1 MKLQR
6 IGRSKGIAL
15 GAVAVVT
22 SLTLAACGSDDNSGE
37 PSGDGSKAANAADIT
52 CGDKGQILGAGS
64 SAQKNAMD
72 QWVKDFQAACSGTTI
87 NYQANGSGAGI
98 QNFLSGKVAFA
109 GSDAALKPEEVEQS
123 KSTCKGGQGINL
135 PMVVGPIALGYNIDG
150 VDNLV
155 LDAETIAKIFN
166 NEIKKWDDEAIKKLN
181 PEASLPSLPIQ
192 AVHRSDDSGTTKN
205 FTAYLGKTA
214 PNVWKYEA
222 DKKWPAKGGQSADG
236 SSGVA
241 AQVKQGSGTIG
252 YFEISYAEANQIK
265 TVSLDTGAGD
275 PIVPSTEAASK
286 AIAEAKIVG
295 TGNDLAMDIAY
306 DTKAAGAYPISL
318 VTYEILCDK
327 GNKADTLKSVKAFLE
342 YTASEA
348 GQQSIADKG
357 YAPLPTEVA
366 EKVRKVIPT
375 LS

>member
-6 IGRSKGIAL
+6 IGRSRGLAL

-22 SLTLAACGSDDNSGE
+22 SLTLAACGSDDNSDTDQ
-37 PSGDGSKAANAADIT
+37 GDPTKAANAADVT
-52 CGDKGQILGAGS
+52 CGDKGELLAAGS

-98 QNFLSGKVAFA
+98 ESFLAGKVAFA
-109 GSDAALKPEEVEQS
+109 GSDAALKPEEVERS
-123 KSTCKGGQGINL
+123 KEVCDSGQGINL
-135 PMVVGPIALGYNIDG
+135 PMVVGPIAVGYNLKG

-155 LDAETIAKIFN
+155 LDAKTMAGIFDSK
-166 NEIKKWDDEAIKKLN
+166 IKKWDDQSIKDLN
-181 PEASLPSLPIQ
+181 PGVDLPSTPIQ
-192 AVHRSDDSGTTKN
+192 TVHRSDDSGTTKN
-205 FTAYLGKTA
+205 FLQYLSAAA
-214 PNVWKYEA
+214 PDAWSYEA

-241 AQVKQGSGTIG
+241 AQVKQAEGSIG
-252 YFEISYAEANQIK
+252 YFEISYADANQIK
-265 TVSLDTGAGD
+265 TVALDTGAGE
-275 PIVPSTEAASK
+275 PIVASTEAASK

-295 TGNDLAMDIAY
+295 QGNDLAMEVAY

-318 VTYEILCDK
+318 VTYEIVCDK
-327 GNKADTLKSVKAFLE
+327 GNNSDTLKSVKAFLE